1 MEVFL
6 GNRRSPTPPLEK
18 VFKVLSMNQVLEKR
32 AAFPCHNITYHYYP
46 MRRAQGGR
54 MLEMVYRVSVK
65 S

>member
-1 MEVFL
+1 M
-6 GNRRSPTPPLEK
+6 EK
-18 VFKVLSMNQVLEKR
+18 VFKVLLMNQVLEKR

-54 MLEMVYRVSVK
+54 MLEMVYLVSVK